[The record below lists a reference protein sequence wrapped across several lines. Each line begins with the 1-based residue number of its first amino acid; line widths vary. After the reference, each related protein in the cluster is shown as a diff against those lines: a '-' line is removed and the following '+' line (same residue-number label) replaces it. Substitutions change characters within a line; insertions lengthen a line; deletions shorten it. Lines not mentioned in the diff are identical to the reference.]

1 MAAQDNSPALPA
13 PAHPM
18 AKPGYGKRTAPGQ
31 VPRRKGDFDHLPA
44 REAEIAAFIDR
55 LPEGAAIDIKTLARE
70 LPRYGQQ
77 AVTKALGGLAAAG
90 HLRRVRESV
99 GEGLS
104 QWVFRT
110 YFTRTAR
117 DSAWWARFVRGDVP
131 PEEATPETPETT
143 EPPSQAYDTL
153 ARAGQTDPRMTLSAA
168 ECDAL
173 EALAAQWL
181 AHGAT
186 PDQLLHA
193 LTSGLPE
200 QVHSAGAFARRR
212 LIAKMPPPA
221 PVRPRRRTLV
231 ECTEC
236 GVPGTPEALPD
247 GVCDGCR
254 VPLEPGEVRRR
265 VAALRGEL
273 SPSRFRTG
281 TGTPPVE
288 ACRL

>member
-1 MAAQDNSPALPA
+1 MAAENNSPALPT

-18 AKPGYGKRTAPGQ
+18 AKPGYGKRTVPGQ
-31 VPRRKGDFDHLPA
+31 TPRGKGDFDHLPA
-44 REAEIAAFIDR
+44 REAEVAAYIDR

-77 AVTKALGGLAAAG
+77 AVTKALNALAAAG
-90 HLRRVRESV
+90 HLRRVREPL

-131 PEEATPETPETT
+131 PEEATPE
-143 EPPSQAYDTL
+143 PPSQAYDTL
-153 ARAGQTDPRMTLSAA
+153 ARVGRTDPRMTLSAA
-168 ECDAL
+168 ECGAL
-173 EALAAQWL
+173 EALAAQWF

-186 PDQLLHA
+186 PDQVVHA

-200 QVHSAGAFARRR
+200 QVHSPGAFARRR
-212 LIAKMPPPA
+212 LIDKMPPPA
-221 PVRPRRRTLV
+221 PVRPQRRTLV

-236 GVPGTPEALPD
+236 GVPGTPEKLPD

-254 VPLEPGEVRRR
+254 VPIEPEEVRRR

-273 SPSRFRTG
+273 SQFRYRTG
-281 TGTPPVE
+281 TGISPV
-288 ACRL
+288 RI